1 MRKANRVDRQKWCGV
16 ISWNSWKRERGSN
29 EETEIELEI
38 GTEKKSERKRKN
50 ASKRIKEKNM
60 RYIEEGGIYRN
71 VYSYAIEMEQIEENL
86 STK

>member
-1 MRKANRVDRQKWCGV
+1 MMWSDFMKQLEE
-16 ISWNSWKRERGSN
+16 RERGSN

-60 RYIEEGGIYRN
+60 RDIEESRIYRN
-71 VYSYAIEMEQIEENL
+71 VYSYANRREIIHKINR
-86 STK
+86 TWNGIW